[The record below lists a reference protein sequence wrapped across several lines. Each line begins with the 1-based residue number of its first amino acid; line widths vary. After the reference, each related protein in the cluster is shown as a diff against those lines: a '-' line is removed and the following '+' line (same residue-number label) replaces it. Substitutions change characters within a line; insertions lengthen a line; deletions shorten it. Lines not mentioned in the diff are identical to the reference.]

1 MSFSK
6 KYTLEAVEEFS
17 RMIKAKVYTKVADL
31 VGEVYVTPEP
41 VSFKD
46 KLVGEHSPLEVG
58 QPWGKLWDCGY
69 MHFKGRVPS
78 EIIGKKIVLMIDVNG
93 EGCLLDDEGNPI
105 RGITSNSSTFER
117 ELGRPVKR
125 VLQFCENCSGDEA
138 VDIWIEVG
146 CNDLFGNLNG
156 NGVLEQAD
164 IATCN
169 DVARDYFYDFSF
181 LLCLAKSLEDGEAK
195 RQQIIEILLKSAKCC
210 NLDDDDSIAGARLV
224 LKPLLEQGA
233 ADDTLN
239 LWAIGHAHMDLAWLW
254 PIRET
259 KRKIARTFS
268 TVLEL
273 MGRYDDYRFGASQPQ
288 QFQWLKEGYP
298 KLYDRV
304 KQSVSDG
311 KLECQGA
318 MWVEPDTNI
327 SGGEAL
333 VRQVLYGKKFFKEE
347 FGKDIDT
354 LWLPDVF
361 GYSGALPQILKK
373 SEVPYFMTIKL
384 SWSKHNEFPHHTF
397 LWEGIDGSQVL
408 SHMPPEGTYNSGAT
422 PLSLLTA
429 AKKFKDKDVCSDALL
444 LFGIGDGGG
453 GPSTEHLEF
462 LAREKDMSHLPATKQ
477 VFAKDFFAHINENR
491 ADYKKWVGELYLEC
505 HQGTYTTQ
513 SNTKKYNRLLE
524 TMLRDCEF
532 VSVMACKY
540 GDYTYPKQQL
550 ETIWKEVLLYQFH
563 DILPGSSIKRVY
575 DEAIERYKVLE
586 QEVQALTDA
595 AAKVIAEGALI
606 DESQHLIINT
616 QGAKRPYSDLLSVA
630 PYSFKVVKN
639 DECAPLS
646 KAEARTIHCIENDLV
661 TVTLD
666 DMGNISSIFDKETS
680 REVINTQIDTEN
692 LVIYEDFGD
701 CWDMHFTY
709 AEKAPLSKT
718 LKSSRVLENK
728 TGVEFVYTIGSSTIT
743 QQISLSEYSKLINFT
758 LDVDWNETNRMLRAK
773 YPVAIHTSQAN
784 CNIQFGFISRP
795 THQNTSWD
803 YARFE
808 VCAHKWVDMSEKGY
822 GVALINN
829 SKYGFK
835 VWDNVLDINLLRS
848 PMYPGKDA
856 DKGKHTINYQLLIH
870 DGDLNKVN
878 AQAYLFNSTPIS
890 VAQTG
895 GGDVKEKSFISVSNP
910 NIIVE
915 TVKQAEYSE
924 DIVIRVYEAEG
935 RHTIATIMVDG
946 MTTASLSNMLEVQKS
961 SLTVSNSSVELVFK
975 PFEIHTLVIKA

>member
-6 KYTLEAVEEFS
+6 KYTLEAVEEFNK
-17 RMIKAKVYTKVADL
+17 MIKAKVYTKVADL
-31 VGEVYVTPEP
+31 NGEVYVTPEP

-46 KLVGEHSPLEVG
+46 KLIGEYSPLEVG
-58 QPWGKLWDCGY
+58 KPWGKLWDCGY
-69 MHFKGRVPS
+69 MHFKGRVPNDVV
-78 EIIGKKIVLMIDVNG
+78 GKKVVLMIDVNG

-105 RGITSNSSTFER
+105 RGITSNSSTFDT

-125 VLQFCENCSGDEA
+125 VLQFIENSCGDEE
-138 VDIWIEVG
+138 VDVWLEVG
-146 CNDLFGNLNG
+146 CNDLFGNLKE
-156 NGVLEQAD
+156 NGVLQQAD
-164 IATCN
+164 IAICN
-169 DVARDYFYDFSF
+169 DVIRDYFYDYSF
-181 LLCLAKSLEDGEAK
+181 LLCLARNLDEGNAK
-195 RQQIIEILLKSAKCC
+195 RQQIVEILLKSAAIC
-210 NLDDDDSIAGARLV
+210 NLDDNGSVATSRFL
-224 LKPLLEQGA
+224 LKPLFEQGSA
-233 ADDTLN
+233 NDTLN
-239 LWAIGHAHMDLAWLW
+239 LWAMGHAHMDLAWLW

-268 TVLEL
+268 TALEL
-273 MGRYDDYRFGASQPQ
+273 MSRYDDYRFGASQPQ
-288 QFQWLKEGYP
+288 QFQWIKECYP

-304 KQSVSDG
+304 KQSVNDG

-318 MWVEPDTNI
+318 MWVEPDTNL

-347 FGKDIDT
+347 FGKEIDT

-373 SEVPYFMTIKL
+373 SAVPYFMTIKL

-397 LWEGIDGSQVL
+397 LWEGIDGSEVL
-408 SHMPPEGTYNSGAT
+408 AHMPPEGTYNSGAT

-462 LAREKDMSHLPATKQ
+462 LAREKNMSHLPATKQ
-477 VFAKDFFAHINENR
+477 VFAKEFFAHINENR
-491 ADYKKWVGELYLEC
+491 SDYKRWVGELYLEC

-513 SNTKKYNRLLE
+513 ANTKKYNRLLE

-540 GDYTYPKQQL
+540 GEYTYPKQQL

-586 QEVQALTDA
+586 QEVQSLIDT
-595 AAKVIAEGALI
+595 AAKIVSESASI
-606 DESQHLIINT
+606 DQSHRLIINT
-616 QGAKRPYSDLLSVA
+616 QGAERSYSDLLSVP
-630 PYSFKVVKN
+630 PYSFKVVGN
-639 DECAPLS
+639 DECMPLS

-661 TVTLD
+661 TVSID
-666 DMGNISSIFDKETS
+666 DVGNISSIYDKETK
-680 REVINTQIDTEN
+680 REVINTKIDTDN
-692 LVIYEDFGD
+692 LVVYEDFGD

-709 AEKAPLSKT
+709 AEKSPLVKT

-728 TGVEFVYTIGSSTIT
+728 TGVEFVYAIGNSTIIE
-743 QQISLSEYSKLINFT
+743 QISLSEYSKLIDFK

-773 YPVAIHTSQAN
+773 YPVAIQTTQAN
-784 CNIQFGFISRP
+784 CNIQFGYISRP

-870 DGDLNKVN
+870 DGNLSKVN
-878 AQAYLFNSTPIS
+878 AQAYLFNSTPITVTQAS
-890 VAQTG
+890 DG
-895 GGDVKEKSFISVSNP
+895 SIMEKSFISISHK

-915 TVKQAEYSE
+915 AVKQAEYSE
-924 DIVIRVYEAEG
+924 DIVMRVYESEG
-935 RHTIATIMVDG
+935 RYTTAIIAVDG
-946 MTTASLSNMLEVQKS
+946 MTTASITNMLEVAES
-961 SLTVSNSSVELVFK
+961 SLPVTNNSVELVFK
-975 PFEIHTLVIKA
+975 PFEIHTLVLKS